1 MYYICQMSGTS
12 APENH
17 PPPAAFLAGQHYANS
32 LDNLRSTVKWLVGSA
47 GATAAAI
54 IAGTQLID
62 YSNRNP
68 AGAALAAFAV
78 ATALGLTLAFLI
90 RAAKILTVPRP
101 TAIDLS
107 NAEFRANALDARTRL
122 EGKITDLDV
131 QWVLSRASYLLGPYD
146 TVTELLAA
154 AHQQESDNTAG
165 SITAEIRQRID
176 LVEQAAHY
184 RDTSN
189 AYGELLKHFRCGS
202 AAFIIAVIAFSV
214 SGLLHKAGPT
224 ELPNRITTPVAVQ
237 VVTVDQ
243 NSKCPRRSGVAV
255 DGSLSAPTVVVAPAG
270 HCPAETIIPPRPD
283 LAIIPDTGHK

>member
-12 APENH
+12 APENP
-17 PPPAAFLAGQHYANS
+17 PPPAAFFAGQHYANS

-47 GATAAAI
+47 GAIAAAI

-68 AGAALAAFAV
+68 AGAALAAVAV
-78 ATALGLTLAFLI
+78 ATALWLTLAFLI

-107 NAEFRANALDARTRL
+107 NAELRANALDARTRL
-122 EGKITDLDV
+122 EGKITDSDV
-131 QWVLSRASYLLGPYD
+131 QWVLSRASYLLGTYD

-154 AHQQESDNTAG
+154 AHEQESDNTAG
-165 SITAEIRQRID
+165 AITAEIRQRID

-184 RDTSN
+184 RDMSN
-189 AYGELLKHFRCGS
+189 AYGQLLKHFRSGS
-202 AAFIIAVIAFSV
+202 AAFIFAIIAFSV
-214 SGLLHKAGPT
+214 SGLLHKAAPT
-224 ELPNRITTPVAVQ
+224 ESPNRITTPVAVQ

-243 NSKCPRRSGVAV
+243 NSKCPNRSGVAI
-255 DGSLSAPTVVVAPAG
+255 DGTLSTPTVIVAPTGP
-270 HCPAETIIPPRPD
+270 CPAETIVPPRPD